1 MYVGGDMSETDRESN
16 SENVAD
22 KETIIKVLGILENV
36 FNPSKFNSAKRE
48 IETAVKEFERDTG
61 FKAPTYEENRQ
72 IYRDSLANDLK
83 KLREPAIDELRSQL
97 LENCEINPNWSF
109 DKVDNSE
116 ANEGYISAYEFGRQW
131 VVNYDLYEKKYKQ
144 EKESNDPYVA
154 PGSLLYIY
162 GEFGVGKSMLAGA
175 ITRLFVETYVRE
187 ACFKQWST
195 LYAYLYNLAY
205 SKDDSYFKY
214 LDYINNVDLL
224 VIDELA
230 VGKVG
235 LSENQRKLFG
245 NIIRS
250 RSNLGKST
258 ILVSNVPPSDLQE
271 LIGDF
276 AFESIKTYSS
286 LFPLQL
292 VGPNRRNKNS
302 NYLNS
307 HGFGN

>member
-1 MYVGGDMSETDRESN
+1 M
-16 SENVAD
+16 
-22 KETIIKVLGILENV
+22 
-36 FNPSKFNSAKRE
+36 
-48 IETAVKEFERDTG
+48 
-61 FKAPTYEENRQ
+61 
-72 IYRDSLANDLK
+72 
-83 KLREPAIDELRSQL
+83 
-97 LENCEINPNWSF
+97 
-109 DKVDNSE
+109 
-116 ANEGYISAYEFGRQW
+116 
-131 VVNYDLYEKKYKQ
+131 
-144 EKESNDPYVA
+144 
-154 PGSLLYIY
+154 
-162 GEFGVGKSMLAGA
+162 
-175 ITRLFVETYVRE
+175 
-187 ACFKQWST
+187 
-195 LYAYLYNLAY
+195 
-205 SKDDSYFKY
+205 
-214 LDYINNVDLL
+214 L

-235 LSENQRKLFG
+235 LTENQRKLFG